1 MKVKGRPFDTI
12 MRNIKFS
19 KYGLSFSD
27 NERVTYLATDV
38 CFLGELVFEI
48 SELVE
53 IVVEIS
59 SPDAESDNLPSNLCT
74 GNIIKKNHCNYDTV
88 VLPSLLFLLASSG
101 TDHERISKT
110 SSLLYST
117 LKFGQSLR

>member
-88 VLPSLLFLLASSG
+88 VLPSLLFLFFLASSG
-101 TDHERISKT
+101 TDR
-110 SSLLYST
+110 
-117 LKFGQSLR
+117 